1 MKALRSIV
9 TAFQMFSRLP
19 TPRVKWEDDNM
30 RYMLPAF
37 PLVGLVIGALMLLLR
52 LVCAHFLAPSLLRGA
67 AMTIL
72 PILVT
77 GGIHLDGFADTVDA
91 LSSFA
96 EPARKREILKDPH
109 AGAFAVIYVGVYLVT
124 ALALNATMKDGLRTS
139 GALLGMFALSRAVS
153 GFCSLAYPGTDGRG
167 LLSTFRASADKRLC
181 LWLLGGWIVVLSAAL
196 VVLCGARGLLLP
208 LAAGLAA
215 ARLYQ
220 ICTKQFGGMSGDLS
234 GYFLSLAEL
243 FMLAAIN
250 LGGI

>member
-1 MKALRSIV
+1 
-9 TAFQMFSRLP
+9 
-19 TPRVKWEDDNM
+19 
-30 RYMLPAF
+30 
-37 PLVGLVIGALMLLLR
+37 
-52 LVCAHFLAPSLLRGA
+52 
-67 AMTIL
+67 MTIL

-91 LSSFA
+91 LSSYS

-109 AGAFAVIYVGVYLVT
+109 AGAFAVIYVGVYLVA
-124 ALALNATMKDGLRTS
+124 ALALNTTIKDDLQTS
-139 GALLGMFALSRAVS
+139 GALMGMFALSRAVS

-181 LWLLGGWIVVLSAAL
+181 LWLLGSWIVAISAGLA
-196 VVLCGARGLLLP
+196 VLCGARGLLLP

-215 ARLYQ
+215 ARLYR
-220 ICTKQFGGMSGDLS
+220 ICTRQFGGMSGDLS
-234 GYFLSLAEL
+234 GYFLALAEL

>member
-1 MKALRSIV
+1 MKALRSVV

-19 TPRVKWEDDNM
+19 MPRVKWEEDNM

-37 PLVGLVIGALMLLLR
+37 PLVGLAIGALTLLLR
-52 LVCAHFLAPSLLRGA
+52 LLCAHFNAPALLRGA

-91 LSSFA
+91 LSSYA
-96 EPARKREILKDPH
+96 DPARKREILKDPH
-109 AGAFAVIYVGVYLVT
+109 AGAFAVIYVGVYLVA
-124 ALALNATMKDGLRTS
+124 ALALNTTMKADLRTS
-139 GALLGMFALSRAVS
+139 AALTGMFALSRAVS
-153 GFCSLAYPGTDGRG
+153 GLCSLAYPGTDGRG

-181 LWLLGGWIVVLSAAL
+181 LWLLSLWVVGLIAAL
-196 VVLCGARGLLLP
+196 TALCGARGLLLP

-215 ARLYQ
+215 ARLYR
-220 ICTKQFGGMSGDLS
+220 ICVKQFGGMSGDLS
-234 GYFLSLAEL
+234 GYFLALAEL

>member
-19 TPRVKWEDDNM
+19 MPRVKWEEDSM

-37 PLVGLVIGALMLLLR
+37 PLVGLAIGALMLLLR
-52 LVCAHFLAPSLLRGA
+52 LLCAYLDAPALLRGA

-91 LSSFA
+91 LSSYA

-109 AGAFAVIYVGVYLVT
+109 SGAFAVIYVGVYLVA
-124 ALALNATMKDGLRTS
+124 ALALNTTMKEDLRTS
-139 GALLGMFALSRAVS
+139 AALMSMFALSRAVS
-153 GFCSLAYPGTDGRG
+153 GLCSLTYPGTDGRG

-181 LWLLGGWIVVLSAAL
+181 IWLLSGWVVALTAAL
-196 VVLCGARGLLLP
+196 TALCGARGLLLP
-208 LAAGLAA
+208 MAAGLSA
-215 ARLYQ
+215 ARLYR

-234 GYFLSLAEL
+234 GYFLALAEL

>member
-37 PLVGLVIGALMLLLR
+37 P
-52 LVCAHFLAPSLLRGA
+52 
-67 AMTIL
+67 
-72 PILVT
+72 
-77 GGIHLDGFADTVDA
+77 
-91 LSSFA
+91 
-96 EPARKREILKDPH
+96 
-109 AGAFAVIYVGVYLVT
+109 
-124 ALALNATMKDGLRTS
+124 
-139 GALLGMFALSRAVS
+139 
-153 GFCSLAYPGTDGRG
+153 
-167 LLSTFRASADKRLC
+167 
-181 LWLLGGWIVVLSAAL
+181 L